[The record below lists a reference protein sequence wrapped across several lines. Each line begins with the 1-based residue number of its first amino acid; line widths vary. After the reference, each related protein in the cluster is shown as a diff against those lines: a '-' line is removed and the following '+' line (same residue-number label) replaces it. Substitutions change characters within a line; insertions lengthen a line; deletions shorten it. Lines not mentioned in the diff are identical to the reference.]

1 MNEKY
6 KVQGI
11 ACFIA
16 VPFWAW
22 LMFSLYDYLAHE
34 TGRPDNFYVN
44 AVAIVGLAGLLF
56 LIIYGIVNLI
66 KAKKTGK

>member
-34 TGRPDNFYVN
+34 IGRPDNIYVN
-44 AVAIVGLAGLLF
+44 AVAVIGIAGLLF
-56 LIIYGIVNLI
+56 LIIYGIINLV